1 MLRKYDRSVAVILT
15 GTLIVAAMNALEP
28 LLLKYIVDGLQM
40 RGPASRLFQGV
51 AWLAVL
57 GIMRELLLAGTTYR
71 MARTRIELHREL
83 LDVVVGRL
91 HRLPLS
97 FYRKEGVGAIV
108 TRVERGTQGMIE
120 SFSSLAF
127 DVIPSVV
134 FLLITV
140 IVMLRLE
147 WRLALLIMALAPL
160 PPLIAMKAAPR
171 QTKRE
176 RDLLQRWMRIHS
188 RFNEVLGGMLTVKSF
203 TREHDEK
210 TRFLTRVSDVNRVM
224 IGGVGFDAAVG
235 ATQSAVVLIARIASL
250 LIGGWL
256 ALRGDLTVGTL
267 VAFLGYVAGI
277 FAPVQGLSGV
287 YKTVKT
293 GKVALESIT
302 SLINEEDTPADAP
315 DAIALPP
322 VKGDIAFDDVH
333 FAYGDRPVLRGFD
346 LDVKAG
352 EMIALVGP
360 SGSGKSTVMSL
371 LQRFYDP
378 SRGAICVDGIDIR
391 KVTQKS
397 LREQIGIVPQEA
409 LLFDDTIA
417 NNIAYGRPDAT
428 RDEIIAAAK
437 AAKAHEFIERLPD
450 GYDTNAGER
459 GSLLSGGER
468 QRIAIARAILKNP
481 PILIL
486 DEATSALDVETE
498 SLIQQALEALVQG
511 RTTFVIAHRLTTV
524 VHADRICVLQDG
536 RITEIGTH
544 EELVQRGG
552 YYASLLT

>member
-15 GTLIVAAMNALEP
+15 GTLIIAAMNALEP
-28 LLLKYIVDGLQM
+28 LVLKYIVDGLQM
-40 RGPASRLFQGV
+40 RGSASRLFQGV

-57 GIMRELLLAGTTYR
+57 GIMRELLLAATTYR
-71 MARTRIELHREL
+71 MARTRLELHREL

-97 FYRKEGVGAIV
+97 FYRKESVGAIV
-108 TRVERGTQGMIE
+108 ERVERGTQGMIE
-120 SFSSLAF
+120 SFSRLAF
-127 DVIPSVV
+127 DVVPSVV

-147 WRLALLIMALAPL
+147 WRLALLILLLAPL
-160 PPLIAMKAAPR
+160 PPFIAMKAAPR
-171 QTKRE
+171 QTTRE

-188 RFNEVLGGMLTVKSF
+188 RLNEVLGGMLTVKSF

-210 TRFLTRVSDVNRVM
+210 QRYLAQVSDVNRVM
-224 IGGVGFDAAVG
+224 IGGVGFDAAIG

-267 VAFLGYVAGI
+267 VAFLGYVAGV
-277 FAPVQGLSGV
+277 FAPMQGLSGV

-293 GKVALESIT
+293 GKVALDSIT
-302 SLINEEDTPADAP
+302 SLVNEEDTPADAP
-315 DAIALPP
+315 DAIELPP
-322 VKGDIAFDDVH
+322 VKGDVTFDDVH
-333 FAYGDRPVLRGFD
+333 FAYGDRAVLRGFD
-346 LDVKAG
+346 LDVRAG

-360 SGSGKSTVMSL
+360 SGSGKSTLMSL

-378 SRGAICVDGIDIR
+378 DRGSIRIDGIDIR

-397 LREQIGIVPQEA
+397 LRQQIGIVPQEA

-417 NNIAYGRPDAT
+417 NNIAYGRPGAP
-428 RDEIIAAAK
+428 REAIIAAAK
-437 AAKAHEFIERLPD
+437 AAKAHEFIERLPQ

-459 GSLLSGGER
+459 GSRLSGGER
-468 QRIAIARAILKNP
+468 QRITIARAILRNS

-486 DEATSALDVETE
+486 DEATSALDAATE
-498 SLIQQALEALVQG
+498 AVIQEALEALVKG
-511 RTTFVIAHRLTTV
+511 RTTFVITHRPATI
-524 VHADRICVLQDG
+524 VHADRVCTFGV
-536 RITEIGTH
+536 R
-544 EELVQRGG
+544 QR
-552 YYASLLT
+552 